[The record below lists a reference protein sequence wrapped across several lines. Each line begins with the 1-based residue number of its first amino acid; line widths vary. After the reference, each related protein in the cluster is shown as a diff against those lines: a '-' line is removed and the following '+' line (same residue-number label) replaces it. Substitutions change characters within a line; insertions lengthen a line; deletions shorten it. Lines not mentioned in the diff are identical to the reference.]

1 MNEEETRNTQNSN
14 DQMKDELMQQ
24 IKALNFS
31 VIEIGLYLNT
41 HPNDVRALYLHR
53 RYTNELKNLR
63 DKYQRLYGP
72 LTIYFPC
79 NRWRW
84 IEGPWPSFI
93 LEVTTYLQFFSLYN
107 KKIYRKNVKFL

>member
-41 HPNDVRALYLHR
+41 HPNDVRALWGVREDFGAQDAIFVAYSGV
-53 RYTNELKNLR
+53 TNGAYEFTKGKKYKIVDVNDLINLSIKVNSE
-63 DKYQRLYGP
+63 DD
-72 LTIYFPC
+72 T
-79 NRWRW
+79 
-84 IEGPWPSFI
+84 
-93 LEVTTYLQFFSLYN
+93 
-107 KKIYRKNVKFL
+107 

>member
-1 MNEEETRNTQNSN
+1 MNEEETRNTQN
-14 DQMKDELMQQ
+14 
-24 IKALNFS
+24 
-31 VIEIGLYLNT
+31 
-41 HPNDVRALYLHR
+41 LHR

-84 IEGPWPSFI
+84 IEGPWPW
-93 LEVTTYLQFFSLYN
+93 EGGN
-107 KKIYRKNVKFL
+107 D

>member
-84 IEGPWPSFI
+84 IEGPWPW
-93 LEVTTYLQFFSLYN
+93 EGGN
-107 KKIYRKNVKFL
+107 D